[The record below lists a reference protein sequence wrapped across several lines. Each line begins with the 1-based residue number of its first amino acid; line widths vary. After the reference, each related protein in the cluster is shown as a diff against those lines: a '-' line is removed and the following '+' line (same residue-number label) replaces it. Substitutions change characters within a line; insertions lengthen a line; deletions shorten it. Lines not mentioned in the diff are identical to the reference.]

1 MEENK
6 ENKEK
11 TEGIVSEEPQ
21 YIEMAVVDETI
32 YKTLSTRKNDLRK
45 PYIPEN
51 PKMIKSF
58 IPGTIVK
65 IFVKEGAKVKKGD
78 KLLSFEAMKM
88 NNEIRTTIPG
98 KIKKIHVK
106 TGMRIVRNEILIE
119 IS

>member
-6 ENKEK
+6 EKPEEK
-11 TEGIVSEEPQ
+11 VIEGPQ
-21 YIEMAVVDETI
+21 YIEMSIVDGTR
-32 YKTLSTRKNDLRK
+32 YRTLSTRKNDMRK

-65 IFVKEGAKVKKGD
+65 VFVKEGAKVKKGE

-88 NNEIRTTIPG
+88 HNEIHTTVSG

-106 TGMRIVRNEILIE
+106 AGAKIVKNEILIE